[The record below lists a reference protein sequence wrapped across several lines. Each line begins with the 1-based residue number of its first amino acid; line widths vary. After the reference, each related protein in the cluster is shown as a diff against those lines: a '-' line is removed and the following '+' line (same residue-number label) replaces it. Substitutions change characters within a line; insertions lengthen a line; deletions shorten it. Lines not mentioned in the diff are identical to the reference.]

1 MIAFIFVVSVR
12 IEKFLHLKRYRY
24 FPPEN
29 QKREEVYIN
38 MRKFI
43 LKFKKKKKNI
53 SLSSNPMYGYKK
65 SQLIVPP
72 FNQQVLI
79 SKLIREKSLVINCC
93 RKRNKEFFFLFYNF
107 RKSEQ

>member
-1 MIAFIFVVSVR
+1 MITFIFVVSVR
-12 IEKFLHLKRYRY
+12 TKKFFHLKRYRY

-29 QKREEVYIN
+29 QKKEEVYIN

-43 LKFKKKKKNI
+43 LKFKKKKKKNI

-93 RKRNKEFFFLFYNF
+93 RKRKKEFFLIYDF
-107 RKSEQ
+107 RKSKQ

>member
-1 MIAFIFVVSVR
+1 MKDELISYYTERQVKSSKAVVAFIFVVSVR

-72 FNQQVLI
+72 FNQEVLI
-79 SKLIREKSLVINCC
+79 STH
-93 RKRNKEFFFLFYNF
+93 
-107 RKSEQ
+107 